1 MGTVYSAPE
10 IIDRVAV
17 GDDLYLIT
25 DVDGKK
31 RLTPSPTEVTAVG
44 TPINKALLQPL
55 VNAVA
60 GVTADIVPYTQHW
73 WRRRTISGGYSELRI
88 NSSADDSYNKTSAHG
103 EMGSSTRKYYVSAKV
118 YTSPDEGES
127 RDVYATLQYSN
138 GIDIDQ
144 TTGAISLKNPST
156 YEVSSSDNVS
166 SSSFY
171 ERFYGKYVKGFVWCA
186 DVIFYIPPNME
197 MRTASW
203 QLSDSSRSYY
213 GYEFTANSTLQ
224 PMRITSVKNTTT
236 GAWEIVSSDSES
248 TYPKTGESGGYQWEY
263 KGTPF
268 DSAVKNVSEWVT
280 INITSANYN
289 GSSAYVPIPA
299 PLALVSVKN
308 GSSSLSRDG
317 VERNFWG
324 IIDSVNGKA
333 YGLGIPLT
341 TSKTIDIY
349 SGVTDLGELS
359 YHTTVTVVDG
369 GITLTATSDESARAT
384 VSYLPLA

>member
-73 WRRRTISGGYSELRI
+73 WRRRAISGGYSEVRI
-88 NSSADDSYNKTSAHG
+88 NSSADGSYNKTETAWPESG
-103 EMGSSTRKYYVSAKV
+103 DKYYVSVKV
-118 YTSPDEGES
+118 DRDPNEGES
-127 RDVYATLQYSN
+127 RTNYATLQYSN
-138 GIDIDQ
+138 GIGIDQ

-171 ERFYGKYVKGFVWCA
+171 ERFYGKYVKGFIWCE
-186 DVIFYIPPNME
+186 DVIFYIPPNMW
-197 MRTASW
+197 MHTRSW
-203 QLSDSSRSYY
+203 QWPDSYNTYY
-213 GYEFTANSTLQ
+213 GYEFTADSTLQ
-224 PMRITSVKNTTT
+224 PMRITSVKNTAA

>member
-73 WRRRTISGGYSELRI
+73 WRRRTISGGYSEVRI
-88 NSSADDSYNKTSAHG
+88 NSSADDVYNKTETAWPESG
-103 EMGSSTRKYYVSAKV
+103 DKYYVSVKV
-118 YTSPDEGES
+118 DRDPNEGES
-127 RDVYATLQYSN
+127 RTNYATLQYSN
-138 GIDIDQ
+138 GIGIDQ

-171 ERFYGKYVKGFVWCA
+171 ERFYGKYVKGFIWCE
-186 DVIFYIPPNME
+186 DVIFYIPPNMW
-197 MRTASW
+197 MHTRSW
-203 QLSDSSRSYY
+203 QWSDSYNTYY
-213 GYEFTANSTLQ
+213 GYEFTADSTLQ
-224 PMRITSVKNTTT
+224 PMRITSVKNTAA

-308 GSSSLSRDG
+308 RSIWRAYAD
-317 VERNFWG
+317 ERNFWG
-324 IIDSVNGKA
+324 IIDSINGKA
-333 YGLGIPLT
+333 YGLGIPT
-341 TSKTIDIY
+341 ATSKTIDIY

-359 YHTTVTVVDG
+359 YNTTVTVVDG
-369 GITLTATSDESARAT
+369 GITLTATSPNSAGAT

>member
-25 DVDGKK
+25 DADGKK

-60 GVTADIVPYTQHW
+60 GATADIAPYAQHW
-73 WRRRTISGGYSELRI
+73 WRRRAMSGGYVEKGI
-88 NSSADDSYNKTSAHG
+88 NSGTESDHKTAWHYDSN
-103 EMGSSTRKYYVSAKV
+103 SSTYKSYVSAKV
-118 YTSPDEGES
+118 YVSPDEGES
-127 RDVYATLQYSN
+127 YTRYATLQYSN
-138 GIDIDQ
+138 GTDIDQ
-144 TTGAISLKNPST
+144 TTAAISLKNPST

-171 ERFYGKYVKGFVWCA
+171 ERFRGKYVKGFIWCE
-186 DVIFYIPPNME
+186 DVIFFIPPNME
-197 MRTASW
+197 MRTQPW
-203 QLSDSSRSYY
+203 QLSDSYRTYY
-213 GYEFTANSTLQ
+213 GYEFTADSTLQ
-224 PMRITSVKNTTT
+224 PMRITAVKNTAT

-268 DSAVKNVSEWVT
+268 DSAVKNISEWVT
-280 INITSANYN
+280 IKITSANYN

-299 PLALVSVKN
+299 PLALVSVTEGIMFWN
-308 GSSSLSRDG
+308 MTE
-317 VERNFWG
+317 ERRSFWG
-324 IIDSVNGKA
+324 IIDSINGKA
-333 YGLGIPLT
+333 YGLGIPGV

-349 SGVTDLGELS
+349 SGVTDLGKLADT
-359 YHTTVTVVDG
+359 TTVTVVDG
-369 GITLTATSDESARAT
+369 GITLTNTSSWHNSNT

>member
-73 WRRRTISGGYSELRI
+73 WRRRTISGGYSEVRI
-88 NSSADDSYNKTSAHG
+88 NSSADDVYNKTETAWPESG
-103 EMGSSTRKYYVSAKV
+103 DKYYVSVKV
-118 YTSPDEGES
+118 DRDPDEGES
-127 RDVYATLQYSN
+127 RTNYATLQYSN
-138 GIDIDQ
+138 GIGIDQ

-171 ERFYGKYVKGFVWCA
+171 ERFYGKYVKGFIWCE
-186 DVIFYIPPNME
+186 DVIFYIPPNMW
-197 MRTASW
+197 MHTRSW
-203 QLSDSSRSYY
+203 QWPDSYNTYY
-213 GYEFTANSTLQ
+213 GYEFTADSTLQ
-224 PMRITSVKNTTT
+224 PMRITSVKNTAA

-308 GSSSLSRDG
+308 RSIWRAYAD
-317 VERNFWG
+317 ERNFWG
-324 IIDSVNGKA
+324 IIDSINGKA
-333 YGLGIPLT
+333 YGLGIPT
-341 TSKTIDIY
+341 ATSKTIDIY

-359 YHTTVTVVDG
+359 YNTTVTVVDG
-369 GITLTATSDESARAT
+369 GITLTATSPNSAGAT

>member
-73 WRRRTISGGYSELRI
+73 WRRRTISGGYSEVRI
-88 NSSADDSYNKTSAHG
+88 NSSADDVYNKTETAWPESG
-103 EMGSSTRKYYVSAKV
+103 DKYYVSVKV
-118 YTSPDEGES
+118 DRDPNEGES
-127 RDVYATLQYSN
+127 RTNYATLQYSN
-138 GIDIDQ
+138 GIGIDQ

-171 ERFYGKYVKGFVWCA
+171 ERFYGKYVKGFIWCE
-186 DVIFYIPPNME
+186 DVIFYIPPNMW
-197 MRTASW
+197 MHTRSW
-203 QLSDSSRSYY
+203 QWPDSYNTYY
-213 GYEFTANSTLQ
+213 GYEFTADSTLQ
-224 PMRITSVKNTTT
+224 PMRITSVKNTAA

-308 GSSSLSRDG
+308 RSIWRAYAD
-317 VERNFWG
+317 ERNFWG
-324 IIDSVNGKA
+324 IIDSINGKA
-333 YGLGIPLT
+333 YGLGIPT
-341 TSKTIDIY
+341 ATSKTIDIY

-359 YHTTVTVVDG
+359 YNTTVTVVDG
-369 GITLTATSDESARAT
+369 GITLTATSPNSAGAT